1 MGRGRSF
8 LAADT
13 HPWHRL
19 CCTHCLSG
27 CPCPSAFRQ
36 PRNGTNGCAVLLS
49 LFLCVHG
56 LHLWSPFPLFYDLCA
71 MAEAP
76 PSVTRTD
83 TSIHTTSQE
92 TDDIQISRR
101 SRPHQAQFEH
111 HRYPNLSAYSA
122 RSVHLGVIVRLNAQC
137 PSSRQCTARFLSPS
151 HSVRYALYS
160 DTLAEPELALG
171 FGLSLYWVRSRSAT
185 LRGWSPTS
193 STALRSAFCSV
204 IFIF

>member
-92 TDDIQISRR
+92 TDEIYRYRAAAALIRR
-101 SRPHQAQFEH
+101 S
-111 HRYPNLSAYSA
+111 
-122 RSVHLGVIVRLNAQC
+122 
-137 PSSRQCTARFLSPS
+137 
-151 HSVRYALYS
+151 
-160 DTLAEPELALG
+160 
-171 FGLSLYWVRSRSAT
+171 
-185 LRGWSPTS
+185 S
-193 STALRSAFCSV
+193 STIDIPICPLTR
-204 IFIF
+204 